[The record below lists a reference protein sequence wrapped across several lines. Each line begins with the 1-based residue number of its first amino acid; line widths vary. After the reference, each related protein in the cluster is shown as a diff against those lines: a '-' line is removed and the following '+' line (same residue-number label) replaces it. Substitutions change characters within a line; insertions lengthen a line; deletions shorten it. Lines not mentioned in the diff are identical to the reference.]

1 MKMIKQ
7 NIKTKI
13 NERIATICSRF
24 HDSIP
29 MESIFLA
36 CKAHGYEP
44 LQEDGTPWS
53 GFLCGR
59 DGKANID
66 LSNTDSM
73 LVLCWHKFETTG
85 RYEVVSYVS

>member
-7 NIKTKI
+7 SIKNKI
-13 NERIATICSRF
+13 NERISMICSRF
-24 HDSIP
+24 HDGIP

-36 CKAHGYEP
+36 CKDNGYEP

-59 DGKANID
+59 DGKAIID
-66 LSNTDSM
+66 LSNTSST
-73 LVLCWHKFETTG
+73 LVLYWHKFETTG